1 MRPKNSTTSFFF
13 FEREGSTTSLVLRD
27 FYQLQLSASEG
38 FPILAFQIDVTAN
51 N

>member
-1 MRPKNSTTSFFF
+1 MHSKNSTTSFFF
-13 FEREGSTTSLVLRD
+13 FERESSTSLALRD

-38 FPILAFQIDVTAN
+38 FSILALQIDVTAN